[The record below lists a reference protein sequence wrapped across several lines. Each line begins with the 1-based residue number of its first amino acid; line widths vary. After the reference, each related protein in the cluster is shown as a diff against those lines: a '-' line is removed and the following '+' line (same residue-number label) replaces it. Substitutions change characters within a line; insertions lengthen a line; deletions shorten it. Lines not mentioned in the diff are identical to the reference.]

1 MDPNE
6 RTEHDIIEEAVDHIV
21 YDDSGRD
28 ELLEILETYHMPGIA
43 LLLSTVMKEWDGYWV
58 GKGRAREWR
67 RDIED
72 MVRDHVTEARKKV
85 LKGDV

>member
-28 ELLEILETYHMPGIA
+28 ELLEILETYHTPNIA
-43 LLLSTVMKEWDGYWV
+43 TLLWEAMRQSLYWAHTDSARAWRKE
-58 GKGRAREWR
+58 
-67 RDIED
+67 IED
-72 MVRDHVTEARKKV
+72 IVRDHITEARKKA

>member
-28 ELLEILETYHMPGIA
+28 ELLRY
-43 LLLSTVMKEWDGYWV
+43 
-58 GKGRAREWR
+58 
-67 RDIED
+67 
-72 MVRDHVTEARKKV
+72 
-85 LKGDV
+85 

>member
-6 RTEHDIIEEAVDHIV
+6 RTEHDIIEEHVDRIV
-21 YDDSGRD
+21 YDETGRE

-67 RDIED
+67 RDIEEL
-72 MVRDHVTEARKKV
+72 VRDHVTEARKKV
-85 LKGDV
+85 LKGGV